1 MCRRNHL
8 RGCLL
13 LGIGIGLALG
23 YCLNS
28 WIVCVCGGIGLLV
41 LGFVTLNQ
49 K

>member
-13 LGIGIGLALG
+13 LGVGIGLVLG
-23 YCLNS
+23 NS
-28 WIVCVCGGIGLLV
+28 LESWLLCTCGGIGLV
-41 LGFVTLNQ
+41 LLALCLIAR